1 MSPVVIVG
9 EEFSALSFSHLF
21 SSPLDLQLSPKSS
34 AASFAPALTGGVLV
48 WMVVQHQP
56 VVVWPAHGYLEANAC
71 DIDGFGLCGHSMSG
85 EGFQPGIAEIIQSC
99 DGIRYTGNLIISLI
113 QKNTYY
119 LSV

>member
-56 VVVWPAHGYLEANAC
+56 VVVWPAHGCLEANAC
-71 DIDGFGLCGHSMSG
+71 DIDGFGLCGHSMVKDSSRG
-85 EGFQPGIAEIIQSC
+85 LRRSSRVVMVS
-99 DGIRYTGNLIISLI
+99 DTLVIS
-113 QKNTYY
+113 
-119 LSV
+119 